1 MGLRGPEGSN
11 QDNYTLKN
19 TRWPH
24 ALSLVQ
30 PGTGAPMVRYL
41 IVFGVTTRNKQ
52 GIQDL
57 WFSTGSEPYQH
68 RLPFV

>member
-1 MGLRGPEGSN
+1 MGLRGPEVNN

-30 PGTGAPMVRYL
+30 PGTRAGGEIPNRFRGYN
-41 IVFGVTTRNKQ
+41 TQ
-52 GIQDL
+52 
-57 WFSTGSEPYQH
+57 
-68 RLPFV
+68 